1 MNYRVRVYSHPTWE
15 GLKHTVAVCKS
26 VTVNE
31 LGGVIS
37 KYLDGEGLRVV
48 VEDETYW
55 STVEEVIDE

>member
-1 MNYRVRVYSHPTWE
+1 MLYRVCAYSHHTWE
-15 GLKHTVAVCKS
+15 DIKHTVAVHKS

-37 KYLDGEGLRVV
+37 KCLNGEGVRVV